1 MRKAYRNVL
10 LNNVNKYCLIGK
22 IKGLSI
28 ESKQVRKRF
37 LKNPKRGSLSYCKQV
52 LGVNIRHHLLAYGF
66 MRGVPY
72 AVLEPKCREGNEPLP
87 KSILTVV
94 LAHLSPYQHSAW
106 TEERVCKWLNGE
118 KV

>member
-1 MRKAYRNVL
+1 MRKVYRNVL
-10 LNNVNKYCLIGK
+10 LGNVNKYCLIGK

-28 ESKQVRKRF
+28 ESKQTRKRF
-37 LKNPKRGSLSYCKQV
+37 LKNPKRGSLSYRKQV
-52 LGVNIRHHLLAYGF
+52 LGVNIRHHLLAYAF

-72 AVLEPKCREGNEPLP
+72 SAIESKCREGNEPVAKL
-87 KSILTVV
+87 ILTVV
-94 LAHLSPYQHSAW
+94 LAHLYPYQHSQW